1 MDSSDLGNFAALSA
15 ISGALLVGFLI
26 LLIPM
31 IFFLLTLQKALMRV
45 APERR
50 TMNPPMVWLDLI
62 PLFGIVWNFI
72 MVTALSK
79 SLGAELTA
87 RNIPHEN
94 EPGKTF
100 GLVWASLS
108 AACLVPGLGFLLF
121 IPVFVLW
128 IIYWVKIAGF
138 SAKLGEQPFTN
149 PS

>member
-1 MDSSDLGNFAALSA
+1 MDSSLGNFAALSA
-15 ISGALLVGFLI
+15 ISGILLVGLLI

-31 IFFLLTLQKALMRV
+31 IFFLLTLQKALNRV

-50 TMNPPMVWLDLI
+50 TMNPPMVWLDII
-62 PLFGIVWNFI
+62 PLFGVVWNFI

-87 RNIPHEN
+87 RNIPHES
-94 EPGKTF
+94 EPGKTI
-100 GLVWASLS
+100 GLVWASLC
-108 AACLVPGLGFLLF
+108 AACLYPGLSLLLG

-138 SAKLGEQPFTN
+138 SAKLAETAPAN
-149 PS
+149 PA

>member
-1 MDSSDLGNFAALSA
+1 MDSSDFGNFAALSA
-15 ISGALLVGFLI
+15 ISGILLVGFLM
-26 LLIPM
+26 LLIPLV
-31 IFFLLTLQKALMRV
+31 FFLLTLQKALTRV

-62 PLFGIVWNFI
+62 PLFGLVWNFM

-94 EPGKTF
+94 EPGKTI

-108 AACLVPGLGFLLF
+108 AACIVPGLSFLLG
-121 IPVFVLW
+121 IPVLILW

-138 SAKLGEQPFTN
+138 SAKIADPGAFNTP
-149 PS
+149 